1 MKKTLTEKQEAFCQA
16 YIRTQDADEAYRR
29 AYNVSAKTTA
39 KSVRYFAESKM
50 ENPKIIARLAELE
63 KEQSSLILA
72 ADDKPLEDAAPG
84 STPLWEL
91 ICRPFKIIA
100 RKFHFQSG
108 SGEGS

>member
-1 MKKTLTEKQEAFCQA
+1 MKKTLTAKQEAFCQA
-16 YIRTQDADEAYRR
+16 YMRTKDADEAYRR

-50 ENPKIIARLAELE
+50 ENPKIVARLEELE

>member
-1 MKKTLTEKQEAFCQA
+1 MKKTLTAKQEAFCQA
-16 YIRTQDADEAYRR
+16 YMRTKNADEAYRR

-50 ENPKIIARLAELE
+50 ENPKIVARLEELE

>member
-16 YIRTQDADEAYRR
+16 YMRTQDADEAYRR

-63 KEQSSLILA
+63 NEQSPLILA

-84 STPLWEL
+84 SPPLWEL

-100 RKFHFQSG
+100 RKFHF
-108 SGEGS
+108 